1 MTTYRTDLAL
11 EAREGRNWA
20 LEGIEEE
27 RRDGCRIERMEIGAA
42 AAAQLEKAAGR
53 YITVEVPPISDHID
67 GENRYI
73 EVVAEELRRVLPKRG
88 LILVAGLGNR
98 WITADALGPRAAGQ
112 VLATRHI
119 TGELGRIMGESGI
132 RPVAVV
138 SPDVLGNTGMESM
151 EVIRGLTGQLKASG
165 IIAID
170 ALASR
175 NVGRLGCTVQI
186 SDAGIAPGSGI
197 GNHRPQINQ
206 ESLGVPVIG
215 VGIPT
220 VVDAMTLAMDL
231 TQCAQEAE
239 LRRLV
244 EPRGAGMVVT
254 PREID
259 LLIERSARLLG
270 MAVNRALNAQF
281 TVDEFSALVN

>member
-1 MTTYRTDLAL
+1 MTYRTDLAM
-11 EAREGRNWA
+11 EARQAQPGTNA
-20 LEGIEEE
+20 QTEEE
-27 RRDGCRIERMEIGAA
+27 QRNGCRIERMQVNGETAKLLGK
-42 AAAQLEKAAGR
+42 AQGQ
-53 YITVEVPPISDHID
+53 YITIEVPAISDHID

-73 EVVAEELRRVLPKRG
+73 EVVSEELRRVVPQEG

-98 WITADALGPRAAGQ
+98 EITADALGPRAAGQ

-119 TGELGRIMGESGI
+119 VGELERILGEKEI

-138 SPDVLGNTGMESM
+138 SPDVLGNTGMESL
-151 EVIRGLTGQLKASG
+151 EVLHGLTEQLKASAV
-165 IIAID
+165 IAVD

-175 NVGRLGCTVQI
+175 SVGRLGCTVQI

-197 GNHRPQINQ
+197 GNRRPKIDRDT
-206 ESLGVPVIG
+206 LGIPVIG

-220 VVDAMTLAMDL
+220 VVEAMTLAMDL
-231 TQCAQEAE
+231 VGNHKAQEIRE
-239 LRRLV
+239 QV

-259 LLIERSARLLG
+259 LLIERSARLVG
-270 MAVNRALNAQF
+270 MSINRALNSQF
-281 TVDEFSALVN
+281 TVDEFTALVH